1 MDEKEIIMT
10 LPMQTSSTCYICQNI
25 STHMILASTNRF
37 GAPDLDLRPPEM
49 ERSTMSWWIQECPYC
64 GYVASDISCATTV
77 TEEWLKSEAYRSCEN
92 VTFKF
97 ALAEKF
103 YKQYLIAIQEGKHRT
118 AFYAD
123 LHAAWVCDDAHD
135 IDNIFGR
142 EISTIY
148 LTFSEPWPKAHD
160 EKKRFTHEGYLR
172 LYNDVKRECD
182 NLGIVYE
189 MDPEKIMEK
198 TKLELEH
205 QQEIAKE
212 AYIQVKSLENLKE
225 KQKQQ
230 YNQELLQEEFKM
242 VDDIV
247 NSRRTIA

>member
-1 MDEKEIIMT
+1 MT

-118 AFYAD
+118 AFYAV

-135 IDNIFGR
+135 IDNAIYCRKKALEIWDKVVVR
-142 EISTIY
+142 ENERE
-148 LTFSEPWPKAHD
+148 TFSLIRADLLRRSEQFDLLITEYKKKKFSDELLDKIVAFQIEKA
-160 EKKRFTHEGYLR
+160 
-172 LYNDVKRECD
+172 
-182 NLGIVYE
+182 
-189 MDPEKIMEK
+189 
-198 TKLELEH
+198 
-205 QQEIAKE
+205 
-212 AYIQVKSLENLKE
+212 
-225 KQKQQ
+225 KQKDTAC
-230 YNQELLQEEFKM
+230 YTVAHVK
-242 VDDIV
+242 
-247 NSRRTIA
+247 